1 MTEAEYTNL
10 ALTDVCEMLL
20 DQYRL
25 SPDEI
30 ASLAKDI
37 PGECRAMADNRRAL
51 STEGEKDAPKDD
63 GWIEWKGG
71 KCPVD
76 QLAEVMVKLGDGR
89 IVGPHRASNFVWG
102 KTVDPLKEIRAYR
115 VARP

>member
-30 ASLAKDI
+30 ANLAKDI
-37 PGECRAMADNRRAL
+37 PGECRAMADNRNESAWMDHQQSL
-51 STEGEKDAPKDD
+51 METGGPDD
-63 GWIEWKGG
+63 SAFRRDMKN
-71 KCPVD
+71 
-76 QLAEVMVKLGDGR
+76 AGR
-89 IVGPHRASNFVWG
+89 GHLLR
-102 KTVDPLKEIRAYR
+102 
-115 VARP
+115 